1 MTRWLP
7 RRRRTRVA
15 LGIVLALLVTWL
27 IGCYLVIVD
36 PSVDRPA
43 KADAIVVLGS
53 PTAEDRLGAAIR
65 LVDADVS
72 TNLVISLFP
81 EDQPLTRQRYCETAR
96 AGLTVTC
103 FRPDPAT
110 TRGEAQHV
118 RALAADHGWTS
129 IVVVT
134 STYHVSRAR
143 MLFQR
148 CFAGRLLMVGTS
160 HGMSVGKW
168 AYEYFYQTGAY
179 VKAAIESGC

>member
-1 MTRWLP
+1 ML
-7 RRRRTRVA
+7 
-15 LGIVLALLVTWL
+15 LGIIAVLLAGWLV
-27 IGCYLVIVD
+27 GCYLVIAD

-53 PTAEDRLGAAIR
+53 PTTEDRLGVALR
-65 LVDADVS
+65 LVDAHIS
-72 TNLVISLFP
+72 TNLVISLFA
-81 EDQPLTRQRYCETAR
+81 EGQPLTQRRYCEAPH
-96 AGLTVTC
+96 AGLTITC

-110 TRGEAQHV
+110 TRGEAEHV

-168 AYEYFYQTGAY
+168 AYEYLYQTGAY
-179 VKAAIESGC
+179 VKAALESGC

>member
-1 MTRWLP
+1 ML
-7 RRRRTRVA
+7 
-15 LGIVLALLVTWL
+15 LGIIAVLLASWLV
-27 IGCYLVIVD
+27 GCYVVIAD
-36 PSVDRPA
+36 PSVDRPGT
-43 KADAIVVLGS
+43 ADAIVVLGS
-53 PTAEDRLGAAIR
+53 PTAEDRLGVALR
-65 LVDADVS
+65 LVDAHIS
-72 TNLVISLFP
+72 TNLVISLFA
-81 EDQPLTRQRYCETAR
+81 EGQPLTQRRYCNTPH
-96 AGLTVTC
+96 AGLAVTC

-110 TRGEAQHV
+110 TRGEAEHV

-168 AYEYFYQTGAY
+168 AHEYLYQTAAY